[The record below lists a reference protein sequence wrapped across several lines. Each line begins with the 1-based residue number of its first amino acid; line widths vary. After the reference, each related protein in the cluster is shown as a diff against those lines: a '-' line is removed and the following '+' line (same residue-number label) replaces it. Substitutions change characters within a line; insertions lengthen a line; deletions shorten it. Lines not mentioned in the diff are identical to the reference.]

1 MKILLIVTGSISAYK
16 APSIANGLRNT
27 GNEVKVILT
36 KHAKKFIGKITF
48 TGQGFE
54 VYEDEFGHDLGGSFA
69 GVTHIELKD
78 WADWILIAP
87 CTANTMAKMAN
98 GIADN
103 LASSVLRARS
113 KNIVIS
119 LAMNTDMYN
128 HRTTDKCKYKI
139 ESDEHCIYFIKPV
152 TKKLACGVDGIGA
165 LPNTRAIVEYMNN
178 LKPKDELQFLAEL

>member
-36 KHAKKFIGKITF
+36 KHAKQFIGKISF

-54 VYEDEFGHDLGGSFA
+54 VFEDEFGHDLGGSFA
-69 GVTHIELKD
+69 GVKHIELKD
-78 WADWILIAP
+78 WADWVLIAP
-87 CTANTMAKMAN
+87 CTANTLAKMAN

-128 HRTTDKCKYKI
+128 HRTTDESKDKI
-139 ESDEHCIYFIKPV
+139 ESDELRIYFIKP
-152 TKKLACGVDGIGA
+152 TIKKLACGVDGIGA
-165 LPNTRAIVEYMNN
+165 LPNTRTIVEFMNN
-178 LKPKDELQFLAEL
+178 LKE

>member
-36 KHAKKFIGKITF
+36 KHAKQFIGKISF

-78 WADWILIAP
+78 WADYILIAP
-87 CTANTMAKMAN
+87 CTANTLAKVAC

-103 LASSVLRARS
+103 LCTSVLRARS

-119 LAMNTDMYN
+119 LAMNTDMYTRKITRN
-128 HRTTDKCKYKI
+128 NMEMVNEEYKNVKFI
-139 ESDEHCIYFIKPV
+139 EPI
-152 TKKLACGVDGIGA
+152 TKKLACGVDGMGA
-165 LPNTRAIVEYMNN
+165 LPGTRTIVEFMNN